1 MATSSSVAAALH
13 ALADASGFTAI
24 SGDFITDYSTSPPS
38 MNLIMVGYSLVTNA
52 KITIEH
58 E

>member
-13 ALADASGFTAI
+13 ALADASGFIAI
-24 SGDFITDYSTSPPS
+24 SGANYSTSPPS
-38 MNLIMVGYSLVTNA
+38 MNLILVGYSLVTNA
-52 KITIEH
+52 KITMEH